1 MTLLPGVEA
10 SVLNRSQRPGA
21 IPEQALEWHLMA
33 ALLLVGL
40 FMLIFQPGWRAPL
53 EQLALPGL
61 HLQLPGYAWPA
72 MLFCAGAFQLF
83 ALHRESK
90 RLRRHAAGWGALV
103 CLVMALS
110 FAQAN
115 YFVVGVP
122 IFLLCAGSQAFAF
135 TVLRDAR

>member
-1 MTLLPGVEA
+1 MAAIMTEA
-10 SVLNRSQRPGA
+10 DIRSQQAPGA
-21 IPEQALEWHLMA
+21 IPSPALEWHLVA

-40 FMLIFQPGWRAPL
+40 FMLMFQPGWRAPL
-53 EQLALPGL
+53 EQLALPGVNFR
-61 HLQLPGYAWPA
+61 LPGYAWPA
-72 MLFCAGAFQLF
+72 MLFCAGLFQVF
-83 ALHRESK
+83 ALYRNSQ
-90 RLRRHAAGWGALV
+90 RLRRHAAGWGALA

-122 IFLLCAGSQAFAF
+122 IFLLCAGSQAFVF